1 MKHVLA
7 YAAML
12 SLTSLSLQGC
22 ASLDNIG
29 GPTVSNF
36 KPPVIDEASMSA
48 QQRSDY
54 PVQLAQCQ
62 TLANS
67 AITNYEENAA
77 LYSAHEMT
85 RVTEKRRAVRRACL
99 QQRGIAV
106 LY

>member
-1 MKHVLA
+1 MKHTITA
-7 YAAML
+7 IIAL
-12 SLTSLSLQGC
+12 SITSLSLQGC
-22 ASLDNIG
+22 GSIDTIG

-36 KPPVIDEASMSA
+36 KPPVIDEAAMTPS
-48 QQRSDY
+48 QKVEY
-54 PVQLAQCQ
+54 PMQLAQCQ

-67 AITNYEENAA
+67 AITSYEENAA

-99 QQRGIAV
+99 QQRGVAV